1 MTQMIAVT
9 GATGCV
15 GKELVTQL
23 LAQGTSV
30 LAFSSDEA
38 QLRTYLTNHG
48 ITADDDA
55 LIVVSRN
62 DFDALKAHPV
72 ELLINC
78 AFPRSDE
85 GKALAAGM
93 HYAQSLFEAA
103 RDARVGGVINI
114 SSQSVY
120 SQTREHEATE
130 SEPICPDGKYAVA
143 KYAVEMIADLILAD
157 LPHTNIRLASLF
169 GSTFG
174 QRFVNFFVKQMVA
187 NKPIKVRGFEQ
198 EYGFLDYRDAALG
211 LAAMVGSDPTAWKP
225 VYNLGP
231 HTGGYTMDRILHTTV
246 DVAKSRGLKPSFS
259 VEYDCPWFNSSLN
272 SELFEQDFDWSS
284 CYTLKDTIED
294 IFSVADPTG
303 SPTPTLSNQEES
315 ARRKPKKRFGIFGK

>member
-1 MTQMIAVT
+1 MTQMITVT

-23 LAQGTSV
+23 LAQGDSV

-38 QLRTYLTNHG
+38 QLRAYLADHG
-48 ITADDDA
+48 IIADNDA
-55 LIVVSRN
+55 LIVVPRN

-93 HYAQSLFEAA
+93 QYAQSLFEAA
-103 RDARVGGVINI
+103 RDARVGGVVNI

-120 SQTREHEATE
+120 SQTREQEATE

-143 KYAVEMIADLILAD
+143 KYAVEMIADLVLAD

-211 LAAMVGSDPTAWKP
+211 LAAMVGSDPAAWKP

-231 HTGGYTMDRILHTTV
+231 HVGGYTMDRILHTTV

-272 SELFEQDFDWSS
+272 SELFEHDFNWSS
-284 CYTLKDTIED
+284 RYTLKDTIED
-294 IFSVADPTG
+294 IFNTTTSAEPT
-303 SPTPTLSNQEES
+303 TPALAQKENTE
-315 ARRKPKKRFGIFGK
+315 RKPKKRFGIFGK